1 MRVVR
6 NIVLFIV
13 ALIVGVVLF
22 MPKSQLY
29 YYGEKQLKQYGV
41 VIGNEKLD
49 DKLLSLNIL
58 HPVVY
63 LQGLGVVRASKVE
76 VMPLL
81 FINRVDADGIELI
94 NEAKK
99 FLNVNITKLKLNQSI
114 LKPYRVKIDA
124 QGSFGVA
131 NGYANLKSRVVHID
145 IIKPKDINSIK
156 RYLKKGEKGW
166 YYESKF

>member
-6 NIVLFIV
+6 NIILFAV
-13 ALIVGVVLF
+13 ALIVGVILF

-29 YYGEKQLKQYGV
+29 YYTEKQLKQYGV
-41 VIGNEKLD
+41 VIGNEQLN
-49 DKLLSLNIL
+49 DKLLSLEVL

-63 LQGLGVVRASKVE
+63 LQGLGVARASKVE
-76 VMPLL
+76 ITPLL
-81 FINRVDADGIELI
+81 FINRVDADGVELI

-99 FLNVNITKLKLNQSI
+99 FLNINITKLKINQSI
-114 LKPYRVKIDA
+114 LQPYRVKIDA
-124 QGSFGVA
+124 QGSFGLA

-145 IIKPKDINSIK
+145 IIEPKDINSIK

>member
-1 MRVVR
+1 MRMVR
-6 NIVLFIV
+6 NIILFAV

-29 YYGEKQLKQYGV
+29 YFGEKQLKQYGV

-49 DKLLSLNIL
+49 DKFLSLDIL

-63 LQGLGVVRASKVE
+63 LQGLGVVRASKIE

-81 FINRVDADGIELI
+81 FINRVDADGVELI

-99 FLNVNITKLKLNQSI
+99 FLNINITKLKLNQSI

-131 NGYANLKSRVVHID
+131 NGYANLKNRVVHID